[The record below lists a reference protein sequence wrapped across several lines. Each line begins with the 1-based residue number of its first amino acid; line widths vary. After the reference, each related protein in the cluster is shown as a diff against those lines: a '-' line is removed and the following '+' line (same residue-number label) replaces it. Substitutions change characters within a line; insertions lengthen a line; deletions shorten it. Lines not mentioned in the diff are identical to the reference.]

1 MRRQLWL
8 ALAAFL
14 VCGSLAFG
22 GDDGG
27 KKPEE
32 GKRDGAKKE
41 NPLPEGARGFVGQL
55 KGAVEKKLD
64 RGILLK
70 VAEVVKTAEASKAT
84 DAKVLVGLSVRV
96 GPSWVKGEEG
106 KKGHPDEL
114 QMNFLRSLEAG
125 KEVTLSVKNVERE
138 YFALAELT
146 PEQTEAAKSYKK
158 PEGDKGEKKP
168 EGEGDKKPEQPKT
181 GGEF

>member
-1 MRRQLWL
+1 MKMTLWL
-8 ALAAFL
+8 GLAAFL
-14 VCGSLAFG
+14 ACGAPAFG
-22 GDDGG
+22 GDDG

-41 NPLPEGARGFVGQL
+41 NPLPEAARGFVGVL
-55 KGAVEKKLD
+55 KGTVDKKLD

-70 VAEVVKTAEASKAT
+70 VSEVVKTAEASKAA

-114 QMNFLRSLEAG
+114 QMHFLRTLEAD

-138 YFALAELT
+138 YFAIVELT
-146 PEQTEAAKSYKK
+146 PEQTEAAKNYKK

-168 EGEGDKKPEQPKT
+168 EGDKKPEPPKKD
-181 GGEF
+181 GEF